1 MVQANDFNDDRIR
14 HLFFIRLFYFANAAL
29 SSKRVGS
36 LLRTPS
42 RQSLHTLS
50 LNPIIS
56 EICPAYYFVSK
67 TCPNVIKLCTAI
79 IRECALYA

>member
-1 MVQANDFNDDRIR
+1 MIQANDFNDDRIR
-14 HLFFIRLFYFANAAL
+14 HLFFIRLFYFTNIAP
-29 SSKRVGS
+29 STQTVGS
-36 LLRTPS
+36 LLRTPNW
-42 RQSLHTLS
+42 QSLHTLS